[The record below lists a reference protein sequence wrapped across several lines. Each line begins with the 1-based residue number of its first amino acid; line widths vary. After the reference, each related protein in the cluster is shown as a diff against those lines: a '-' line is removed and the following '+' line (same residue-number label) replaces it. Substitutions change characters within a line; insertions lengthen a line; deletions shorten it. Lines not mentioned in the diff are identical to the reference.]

1 MPTRINYFSIIIA
14 FCTQRIDIF
23 DKDFWVVSQNYLK
36 RKRDLYKI
44 KQCIYI
50 LDNTWR
56 RREDEQRE
64 AIYFR
69 GDIPIFNPAGE
80 IINSNYGLNVIEA
93 GHLKSAYVYKTRWNL
108 CRKIAEELEPKIE
121 EYEKKLKKKQRR
133 KTARAASR
141 GKTAVR
147 TPSKKNTKK
156 ASNYPPPKN
165 KTMSRM

>member
-1 MPTRINYFSIIIA
+1 MEPRTKTFFSFSIIIA

-121 EYEKKLKKKQRR
+121 EYEKEESRYHVMTCMKQ
-133 KTARAASR
+133 ALQCLIMAGNSHQ
-141 GKTAVR
+141 
-147 TPSKKNTKK
+147 
-156 ASNYPPPKN
+156 
-165 KTMSRM
+165 